1 MPKVSVIVPVF
12 KAAPFIARCAQS
24 ILGQTLDDLEI
35 LFIDDCTPDDS
46 IEILKNVIEQFPE
59 RAASVRIIKM
69 PTNSGL
75 TAVRW
80 RGIIEATGD
89 YIIHCDSDD
98 WVDSNLYEL
107 MYNEAIRSDADVVV
121 CPIRDEYQNG
131 GHTRPSRSLPASCN
145 DVVCNW
151 WRDSVG
157 MFCWNKLVKRSIYTD
172 HDITPYVG
180 VNMWEDNG
188 LMLRLFYY
196 ARRLSQIKGA
206 VYHYNRANANAMTSG
221 YGRNAINQMIRCA
234 KLLAE
239 FFDSKPDAAEYR
251 KTVLTLKF
259 LAKLNLVATRY
270 DWLREFH
277 HLFPESNVAAG
288 WISLDAFSTKGKLR
302 FIFVKYHLA
311 WLFVTLFKLKAALKL

>member
-69 PTNSGL
+69 PTNSGQA
-75 TAVRW
+75 AVRR

-98 WVDSNLYEL
+98 WVDTNLYEL
-107 MYNEAIRSDADVVV
+107 MYDEALRSDADIVV
-121 CPIRDEYQNG
+121 CQIRDEYVNG
-131 GHTRPSRSLPASCN
+131 GKTRASRSLPSSCKE
-145 DVVCNW
+145 VVRNW
-151 WRDSVG
+151 WIDSLG

-221 YGRNAINQMIRCA
+221 YGRNAINQMIRCSE
-234 KLLAE
+234 LLAE

-259 LAKLNLVATRY
+259 LAKLNLVTTRY
-270 DWLREFH
+270 DWLKEYYA
-277 HLFPESNVAAG
+277 LFPESNVAKS
-288 WISLDAFSTKGKLR
+288 WISLDAFSAKGKLR
-302 FIFVKYHLA
+302 FLFVKYHLA
-311 WLFVTLFKLKAALKL
+311 WLFVALFKVKAAIGF